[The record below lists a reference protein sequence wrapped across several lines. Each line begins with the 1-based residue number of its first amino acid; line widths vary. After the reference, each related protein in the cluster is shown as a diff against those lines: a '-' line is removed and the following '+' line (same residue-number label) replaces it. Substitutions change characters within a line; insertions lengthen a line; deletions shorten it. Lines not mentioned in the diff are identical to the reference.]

1 MTASRVVRPKT
12 GPGGIYY
19 GWLIVTALALAE
31 MTSWGVLYY
40 AFTVFLEPMHR
51 ELGWSNAS
59 MAGAFS
65 LALLLSGVVGLP
77 LGRWLDHFG
86 PRALMTAGSCV
97 AVALLLAW
105 SAVRTLPAFYLI
117 WAGLGVAMAAVL
129 YEPAFWVVSAW
140 FARRRGLALT
150 VLTVIAGLASVIYVP
165 LSGWLVAAQGWRRA
179 LVILA
184 LLVLVG
190 TLPIHALLLR
200 RRPEDLG
207 LVPDG
212 KPIPA
217 TVGPLAAGGA
227 GRDDGTVGQAMRDSV
242 FWLVTSAFFSSALCT
257 GAVFVYLVP
266 YLTQRGYPPQV
277 AATFVGLIGLMALP
291 GRLLLTPLGDRI
303 SRALTTAAIFVA
315 QALACALLLLIPSV
329 VGVVLFIILF
339 GAGFGAV
346 SPARAGL
353 VVDYYGPTHFG
364 RINSVVAFAVSVA
377 RGLAPALAGIVYL
390 RTGTYR
396 SVFWILA
403 ALTLLAALACLLA
416 QRYSR
421 RTR

>member
-1 MTASRVVRPKT
+1 
-12 GPGGIYY
+12 
-19 GWLIVTALALAE
+19 
-31 MTSWGVLYY
+31 
-40 AFTVFLEPMHR
+40 
-51 ELGWSNAS
+51 
-59 MAGAFS
+59 
-65 LALLLSGVVGLP
+65 
-77 LGRWLDHFG
+77 
-86 PRALMTAGSCV
+86 
-97 AVALLLAW
+97 
-105 SAVRTLPAFYLI
+105 
-117 WAGLGVAMAAVL
+117 MAAVL

-165 LSGWLVAAQGWRRA
+165 LSGWLVASQGWRRA

-315 QALACALLLLIPSV
+315 QALACALLLLIPSI

-377 RGLAPALAGIVYL
+377 RGLAPALAGIVYAQ
-390 RTGTYR
+390 TGTYR
-396 SVFWILA
+396 SVFWILT
-403 ALTLLAALACLLA
+403 ALLVVATLTCLLA
-416 QRYSR
+416 QRQSHR
-421 RTR
+421 IP